1 MNGITLLIRL
11 LIVGKL
17 HLKGGTLV
25 FLNTDAGRTSI
36 GEDGETP
43 VQQSCWQGKLCGAF
57 TKAVGSNFLLCYL
70 FIVGVTQGDVDAFL
84 PHSHIVRRRLLF
96 PDDGCNMNGLTRTI
110 DTTIGKQAG
119 MLCMIVVV
127 VKHIAPIGI
136 DGWTIAVCG
145 SIGKQLFSITLY
157 FLNGSIG
164 QRFTCTGIHCHLTF
178 LFIRHGLRQET
189 DTRDIIEL

>member
-1 MNGITLLIRL
+1 MNGIALLIRL
-11 LIVGKL
+11 LIVSKL
-17 HLKGGTLV
+17 HLEGRTLV

-84 PHSHIVRRRLLF
+84 PHSHIVSSRLLF

-110 DTTIGKQAG
+110 DATIGKQAG

-157 FLNGSIG
+157 FLDGSI
-164 QRFTCTGIHCHLTF
+164 R
-178 LFIRHGLRQET
+178 
-189 DTRDIIEL
+189 